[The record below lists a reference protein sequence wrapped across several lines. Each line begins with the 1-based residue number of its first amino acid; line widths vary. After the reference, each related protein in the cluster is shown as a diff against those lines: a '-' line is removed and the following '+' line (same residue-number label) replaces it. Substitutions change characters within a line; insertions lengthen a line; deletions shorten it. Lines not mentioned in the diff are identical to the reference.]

1 MSKPIYLVLLL
12 VLFASGCASTSTLTN
27 DPKDPWEGFNRG
39 VHGFNHTLDTAL
51 LKPVA
56 QGYRYVAPEFV
67 EQGVT
72 NFFSNLGD
80 VTVAFNN
87 TLQFKFLNAASDLGR
102 IVVNSTIGLLGFI
115 DVASVIGLEKHN
127 EDFGQT
133 LGYWGVG
140 TGPYLVLPF
149 LGPSNLRDG
158 PSRIVDTLTYPPT
171 WADIKVVERN
181 ALFITNAV
189 SDRANLLD
197 LEERAAEFS
206 RDRYVFLRDAYLDN
220 RKFLVDDGEITAD
233 DSLYE
238 GLEDE

>member
-1 MSKPIYLVLLL
+1 MLRLIYILLFVMLVG
-12 VLFASGCASTSTLTN
+12 GCASTDTLTN

-39 VHGFNHTLDTAL
+39 VHGFNHALDTAI
-51 LKPVA
+51 LKPAA

-80 VTVAFNN
+80 TTVAFNN
-87 TLQFKFLNAASDLGR
+87 TLQFKFLDAASDLGR
-102 IVVNSTIGLLGFI
+102 IIVNSTIGLLGFI
-115 DVASVIGLEKHN
+115 DVASEMGLQKHN

-133 LGYWGVG
+133 LGYWGMG
-140 TGPYLVLPF
+140 TGPYIVLPF

-158 PSRIVDTLTYPPT
+158 PSRIVDTVTSPLTWVDLKT
-171 WADIKVVERN
+171 GERIGIF
-181 ALFITNAV
+181 ATNTV

-197 LEERAAEFS
+197 LEERAEEFS

-220 RKFLVDDGEITAD
+220 RKFLVTDGEVTAD

-238 GLEDE
+238 GLDDE

>member
-1 MSKPIYLVLLL
+1 MSRIRYSLLSLVLLT
-12 VLFASGCASTSTLTN
+12 SGCASSNTLTN

-39 VHGFNHTLDTAL
+39 VHGFNHTLDTAV
-51 LKPVA
+51 LKPAA
-56 QGYRYVAPEFV
+56 QGYQYVAPEFV

-72 NFFSNLGD
+72 NFFSNLSD
-80 VTVAFNN
+80 TTVAFNN
-87 TLQFKFLNAASDLGR
+87 ALQFKFLDAASDLGR

-115 DVASVIGLEKHN
+115 DVASRMGLQKHK

-133 LGYWGVG
+133 LGSWGVG
-140 TGPYLVLPF
+140 TGPYIVLPF

-158 PSRIVDTLTYPPT
+158 PSRIVDTYTYPLT
-171 WADIKVVERN
+171 WVDLKIGERFGLS
-181 ALFITNAV
+181 ALNAV

-197 LEERAAEFS
+197 LEKRSEELS

-220 RKFLVDDGEITAD
+220 RKFLVNDGEITAD

-238 GLEDE
+238 GLDDE